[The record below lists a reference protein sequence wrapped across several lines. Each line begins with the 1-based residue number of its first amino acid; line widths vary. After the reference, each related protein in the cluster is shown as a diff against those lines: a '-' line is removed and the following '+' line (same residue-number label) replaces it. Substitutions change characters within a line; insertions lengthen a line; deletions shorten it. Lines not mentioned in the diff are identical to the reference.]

1 MPIKTTF
8 GVFMFAALSLV
19 LFNSGCSGKNSG
31 DFGSFTMPSYKA
43 PDTPPGS
50 GPTPTPTDPSTPSF
64 NDTNFHVSL
73 PSGDTRIAYMHKA
86 SGFSESCA
94 IPTDATSSQDI
105 ECIVEIPEGEL
116 YVRGL
121 DLNFNVPGNNF
132 CSYLSRTTYWYFN
145 KEVGV
150 APSDITIQTT
160 IDPGGTVSHLCSD
173 LYEGPFNCA
182 SHPEITLTFD
192 PATHAFAD
200 TSCYAYDGCCFG
212 EFKISQTIEDQGTGV
227 TTTQQPVR
235 GVWSSDHKSCF
246 GGAAITS
253 WGAFSATG
261 VPISLV
267 TSSIN
272 GLNDTYGMSA
282 PIELKHLNNR
292 MLANY
297 YTPALHTHTGFLRPE
312 VSNRPFFIDPV
323 DDYSGTLMSARGATA
338 NEAYTFSC
346 YDAGY
351 EMKHRIRVYVRE
363 WDTRSNYVSYITS
376 NGTSGNPNSVGNC
389 NGMPDG
395 TMLDSCNDFTDP
407 DSFVMTELP
416 AGYDT
421 TLGGSETLQTKRR
434 LYFPYDLYQ

>member
-19 LFNSGCSGKNSG
+19 LFNSGCSGKSSS

-50 GPTPTPTDPSTPSF
+50 GPNPTDPTAPSF
-64 NDTNFHVSL
+64 NDTHFHVSL
-73 PSGDTRIAYMHKA
+73 PAGDTRIAYMHNV
-86 SGFSESCA
+86 SGFNDRCA
-94 IPTDATSSQDI
+94 IPANATSSQDI

-121 DLNFNVPGNNF
+121 DFNFNVPGNNF

-150 APSDITIQTT
+150 APGDISIRTEISA
-160 IDPGGTVSHLCSD
+160 GGVVTHTCTD
-173 LYEGPFNCA
+173 LDEGAFNCA
-182 SHPEITLTFD
+182 SHPEITLNFD
-192 PATHAFAD
+192 PTTNVFTDAN
-200 TSCYAYDGCCFG
+200 CYAYDGCCFG
-212 EFKISQTIEDQGTGV
+212 EFKISQTIDDLGAGTSIP
-227 TTTQQPVR
+227 QQPVR
-235 GVWSSDHKSCF
+235 GIWGTGQNTCF
-246 GGAAITS
+246 GGAARTS
-253 WGAFSATG
+253 WGAFSQSG
-261 VPISLV
+261 VPIPLV
-267 TSSIN
+267 TSSLA
-272 GLNDTYGMSA
+272 GLNEIYTMVP
-282 PIELKHLNNR
+282 PIELKQMNNR
-292 MLANY
+292 SLANY
-297 YTPALHTHTGFLRPE
+297 YTPALHTHTGFTRPD

-323 DDYSGTLMSARGATA
+323 DDYSGTLMSSGGATA

-351 EMKHRIRVYVRE
+351 EMLHRIRVYVRE
-363 WDTRSNYVSYITS
+363 WDTRSNYVSFITS

-395 TMLDSCNDFTDP
+395 TMYDNCNDFKDP

-416 AGYDT
+416 SGYDT
-421 TLGGSETLQTKRR
+421 TVGGGQTMQSKRR
-434 LYFPYDLYQ
+434 LLFPYDPYE